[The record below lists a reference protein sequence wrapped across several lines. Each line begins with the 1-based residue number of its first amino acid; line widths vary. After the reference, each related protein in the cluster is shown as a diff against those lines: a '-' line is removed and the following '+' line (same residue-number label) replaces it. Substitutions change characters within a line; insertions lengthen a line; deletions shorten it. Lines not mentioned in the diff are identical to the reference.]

1 MGDARILQNWLVVG
15 ALPLAAILSLHRF
28 LDSRN
33 LYRELLAGLMFLEF
47 IGKMAVGAPYV
58 QYFIF
63 SNLVSALIA
72 ADYAVGQIRLKRVKL
87 LLLAGGCGG
96 DSPALA
102 PSAEHAVSALLS
114 CTGLHN
120 QKFPGQRADYQ
131 YGLFLFQPLRAQPFI
146 LLVRLRQ
153 RGTGGVLS
161 VWR

>member
-72 ADYAVGQIRLKRVKL
+72 ADYAVGQIRLKMVKL
-87 LLLAGGCGG
+87 LLLAGAGG
-96 DSPALA
+96 
-102 PSAEHAVSALLS
+102 
-114 CTGLHN
+114 
-120 QKFPGQRADYQ
+120 
-131 YGLFLFQPLRAQPFI
+131 
-146 LLVRLRQ
+146 
-153 RGTGGVLS
+153 GG
-161 VWR
+161 